1 MQKCQ
6 PNKCANAME
15 KKRERSFDDGR
26 WKNVQCGRQR
36 ERIWNGTH
44 FSSEKKIYKKH
55 MTETERQWL

>member
-1 MQKCQ
+1 
-6 PNKCANAME
+6 ME